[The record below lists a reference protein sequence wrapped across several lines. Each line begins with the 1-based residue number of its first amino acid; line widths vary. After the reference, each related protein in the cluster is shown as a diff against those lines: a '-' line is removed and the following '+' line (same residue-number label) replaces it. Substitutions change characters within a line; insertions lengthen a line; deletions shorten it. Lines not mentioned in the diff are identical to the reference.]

1 MKITKN
7 AETVLKQRYL
17 RKDENGRL
25 IETVEG
31 MFRRVASA
39 IASADR
45 LHDSSADVKETEE
58 VFFNMMNELEFLPNS
73 PTLMNA
79 GRDLGQLSACF
90 VLPVEDSMDSI
101 FEAIKQAAL
110 IHKSGGGT
118 GFSFSRIRQEGS
130 TVNSTGGVASGPI
143 SFMKVFNMATEAIK
157 QGGSRRGA
165 NMGIL
170 RIDHPDILAF
180 IDCKADNNV
189 INNFNISVG
198 LTEKF
203 MEAVEKGE
211 NYDLTD
217 PHTKK
222 AVKQL
227 NARVVFNKIVD
238 AAWRNGEPGIIFL
251 DRLNKDNI
259 VPGQGEIEA
268 TNPCGE
274 QPLLPHESCNLGSVN
289 LTRMIKKQGER
300 AEFDWDKLERTV
312 KNAVHFLDNVIDV
325 NKYPL
330 DQIEETTKQTRK
342 IGLGIMGWADAL
354 LMMKIPYN
362 TDEAVRLGEKVMS
375 FITEKG
381 REESQRLAE
390 ERGTF
395 PLFEESI
402 LPSDRP
408 QRNGT
413 ITTIAPTGTLSIIAG
428 CSSGVEP
435 VFAYVFIRNIMD
447 GTELFEVNPVL
458 KEELESRGLYSEALM
473 RRIAEEGAVSHIKEL
488 PEDIRR
494 VFVSTHDIS
503 PEYHVRMQAAFQ
515 KATDNAVSKTV
526 NFSNDA
532 TREDVAEVYTL
543 AFRLGCKGVTIYR
556 DGSRDEQV
564 LNIGRVNRSEEAEE
578 QPRIVPRPRPD
589 VVTGVTEKVKIGC
602 GNLYITVNYDEKGI
616 CEIFTNTGKAGGCPS
631 QSEATARLAS
641 VALRSGMDV
650 KTIVDQLRG
659 IRCPSTIRQK
669 GMKCTSCPDAIARVI
684 EQEYEKQ
691 VALGNWLPMPYEIK
705 PTPEVKDEEGGS
717 YCPDCGGSLE
727 HESGCVICRNCGYSK
742 CG

>member
-1 MKITKN
+1 MKLNAN

-17 RKDENGRL
+17 IKDENGNPV
-25 IETVEG
+25 ETVDG
-31 MFRRVASA
+31 MFHRVAKA
-39 IASADR
+39 IASADA
-45 LHDSSADVKETEE
+45 LHDEHADTDKTESI
-58 VFFNMMNELEFLPNS
+58 FYDMMTNLEFLPNS

-90 VLPVEDSMDSI
+90 VLPVEDSMESI

-118 GFSFSRIRQEGS
+118 GFSFSRLRQEGS

-170 RIDHPDILAF
+170 RIDHPDILKF
-180 IDCKADNNV
+180 IDCKADNTE
-189 INNFNISVG
+189 ITNFNLSVG
-198 LTEKF
+198 LTEEF
-203 MEAVEKGE
+203 MKAAEAGKD
-211 NYDLTD
+211 YDLVD
-217 PHTKK
+217 PHTGET
-222 AVKQL
+222 VKQL
-227 NARVVFNKIVD
+227 NARTVFNKIVD

-251 DRLNKDNI
+251 DRLNRDNI
-259 VPGQGEIEA
+259 VPEQGKIEA

-274 QPLLPHESCNLGSVN
+274 QPLLPHESCNLGSIN
-289 LTRMIKKQGER
+289 LTQMVK
-300 AEFDWDKLERTV
+300 AEKGRKTFDWEKLERTV
-312 KNAVHFLDNVIDV
+312 KQAVHFLDNVIEV

-330 DQIEETTKQTRK
+330 DQIEHTTKQTRK
-342 IGLGIMGWADAL
+342 IGLGVMGWADSL
-354 LMMKIPYN
+354 LMMGIPYN
-362 TDEAVRLGEKVMS
+362 TEEAVQLAEEVMS

-381 REESQRLAE
+381 RQASQQLAE
-390 ERGTF
+390 VRGTF
-395 PLFEESI
+395 PLFEQSI
-402 LPSDRP
+402 HPQDRP

-413 ITTIAPTGTLSIIAG
+413 ITTIAPTGTLSIIGG

-447 GTELFEVNPVL
+447 GTEMLEVNPIL
-458 KEELESRGLYSEALM
+458 KEELEKRGLYSEGLM
-473 RRIAEEGAVSHIKEL
+473 RRIAQEGAVSHIKEL

-515 KATDNAVSKTV
+515 RHTDNAVSKTV
-526 NFSNDA
+526 NFSNEA
-532 TREDVAEVYTL
+532 IREDVAKVYSL
-543 AFRLGCKGVTIYR
+543 AFTLGCKGVTIYR

-564 LNIGRVNRSEEAEE
+564 LNIGKVKRADQAEEA
-578 QPRIVPRPRPD
+578 RHITPRPRPD
-589 VVTGVTEKVKIGC
+589 VVTGVTERVKIGC
-602 GNLYITVNYDEKGI
+602 GNLYITVNYDEQGI

-641 VALRSGMDV
+641 VALRSGIDV
-650 KTIVDQLRG
+650 NTIIDQLRG
-659 IRCPSTIRQK
+659 IRCPSTIRQH
-669 GMKCTSCPDAIARVI
+669 GLKCTSCPDAIARVI

-691 VALGNWLPMPYEIK
+691 VALGNWLPLPDAIK
-705 PTPEVKDEEGGS
+705 PTPEIQPDEESRCPECGS
-717 YCPDCGGSLE
+717 RLE
-727 HESGCVICRNCGYSK
+727 HESGCVICRQCGYSK

>member
-58 VFFNMMNELEFLPNS
+58 VFFNMMNELDFLPNS

-289 LTRMIKKQGER
+289 LTRMIKKQGGR

-342 IGLGIMGWADAL
+342 IGLGVMGWADAL